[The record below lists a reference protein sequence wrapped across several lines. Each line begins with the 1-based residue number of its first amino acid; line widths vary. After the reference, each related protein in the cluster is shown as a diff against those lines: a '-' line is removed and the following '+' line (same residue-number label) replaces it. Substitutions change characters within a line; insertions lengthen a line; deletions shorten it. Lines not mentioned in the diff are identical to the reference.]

1 MEAKLTLRLD
11 DVLIGRAKRYAAA
24 RETSVSQLVAGYFDL
39 LTAPQCEVGE
49 GSSGPIVRQLHG
61 LLAGSGLDEADYRRH
76 LEDKHW
82 LQDSTGSKTGAG

>member
-39 LTAPQCEVGE
+39 PDRAA
-49 GSSGPIVRQLHG
+49 VRG
-61 LLAGSGLDEADYRRH
+61 G
-76 LEDKHW
+76 
-82 LQDSTGSKTGAG
+82 